1 MLNKVLYLN
10 TSSERLQVAVKNG
23 DRLYKF
29 VGKDDAKRHN
39 ATLMGVIDDLLND
52 ARLTMEEIQAIA
64 VVTGPGS
71 FTGIRIGVTTA
82 LAMRRALGVP
92 VVALTALETVAVDG
106 DCLVYLDCRHDNY
119 YLMERKD
126 SHDNYF
132 NGTGADIK
140 AYKGK
145 KIEVKSDT
153 LKSFIK
159 RADEKIAR
167 EEFSEILLPY
177 YQKKSSAEREN
188 D

>member
-1 MLNKVLYLN
+1 MLNRVLYLN
-10 TSSERLQVAVKNG
+10 TSSERLQVAVSNG
-23 DRLYKF
+23 SKLYKF

-39 ATLMGVIDDLLND
+39 ATLMGVIEDLLEKAELKIAD
-52 ARLTMEEIQAIA
+52 IEVIA

-82 LAMRRALGVP
+82 LAIRRALGIP
-92 VVALTALETVAVDG
+92 IVALTALEAVADDK

-119 YLMERKD
+119 YLMSR
-126 SHDNYF
+126 SNGVDNYF
-132 NGTGADIK
+132 NGTSADIK

-145 KIEVKSDT
+145 KIEVKPDT
-153 LKSFIK
+153 LKAFIK
-159 RADEKIAR
+159 RADEKIAH
-167 EEFSEILLPY
+167 EDFSDTVLPY